1 MKLKRWKDAPWKDE
15 AEKLVPKLEHW
26 QKAMQSI
33 DALEKELQALF
44 GWGEASVVSKH
55 MESARTSFMK
65 GLALCIGDNLE
76 WFEWYAYNNKRG
88 SESCKVSL
96 SDCDILKP
104 VKSLF
109 DLAVILTAPK
119 TEL

>member
-26 QKAMQSI
+26 QKVMQAI

-44 GWGEASVVSKH
+44 GSDETSYVSECI
-55 MESARTSFMK
+55 ESARTSFMHSMS
-65 GLALCIGDNLE
+65 LCIGDESE
-76 WFEWYAYNNKRG
+76 WLAWHAYGNKYG
-88 SESCKVSL
+88 EKKMVASISK
-96 SDCDILKP
+96 DDIAKP
-104 VKSLF
+104 VKTLF

-119 TEL
+119 E

>member
-15 AEKLVPKLEHW
+15 AEKLVPQLEHW
-26 QKAMQSI
+26 QKAMQAI

-44 GWGEASVVSKH
+44 GSNETSVVNKRVASVRVL
-55 MESARTSFMK
+55 FMK
-65 GLALCIGDNLE
+65 GLALCIGDESE
-76 WFEWYAYNNKRG
+76 WLEWYAYDNDYGK
-88 SESCKVSL
+88 KKHVVAL
-96 SDCDILKP
+96 SKDDIAKP
-104 VKSLF
+104 VKTLF

>member
-15 AEKLVPKLEHW
+15 AEKLVPKLKHW
-26 QKAMQSI
+26 QKAMQAI
-33 DALEKELQALF
+33 DALEKELQSLF
-44 GWGEASVVSKH
+44 GWDETSVVNKRITI
-55 MESARTSFMK
+55 ARTSFML
-65 GLALCIGDNLE
+65 GMELCVGDELE
-76 WFEWYAYNNKRG
+76 WLDWYSTQNRFGKKNHVVA
-88 SESCKVSL
+88 L
-96 SDCDILKP
+96 SKDDIAKP

>member
-1 MKLKRWKDAPWKDE
+1 MKLEQWKDAPWKDE

-26 QKAMQSI
+26 QKAMESI

-44 GWGEASVVSKH
+44 GWDDASVVSKRI
-55 MESARTSFMK
+55 ESARTSFMK
-65 GLALCIGDNLE
+65 GLTLCIGDYSE
-76 WFEWYAYNNKRG
+76 WLDWYAAENEYGKRKHLVAI
-88 SESCKVSL
+88 SK
-96 SDCDILKP
+96 DCIPKP
-104 VKSLF
+104 VKTLF

>member
-1 MKLKRWKDAPWKDE
+1 MKIKRWKDAPWKDE

-26 QKAMQSI
+26 QKAMQAI
-33 DALEKELQALF
+33 DALEKELESLF
-44 GWGEASVVSKH
+44 GWDERSVVSKRI
-55 MESARTSFMK
+55 ESARMSFMNS
-65 GLALCIGDNLE
+65 LSFCIGDE
-76 WFEWYAYNNKRG
+76 SGWIDWYAYDNDYGK
-88 SESCKVSL
+88 KKYVVSL
-96 SDCDILKP
+96 SKDDIAKP

>member
-26 QKAMQSI
+26 QKAMQTI
-33 DALEKELQALF
+33 DALEKELEALF
-44 GWGEASVVSKH
+44 GWDERSVVSKRI
-55 MESARTSFMK
+55 ESARTSFMK
-65 GLALCIGDNLE
+65 GLELCIGDNSGWL
-76 WFEWYAYNNKRG
+76 EWYAYDNKRG
-88 SESCKVSL
+88 LESCKVSL
-96 SDCDILKP
+96 SKDDIAKP

-119 TEL
+119 TES